1 LVNAGFSKPGIPT
14 ILFIKTISLNYF
26 RAMIPDT
33 KIFSLTPAS
42 EIVDLEKKIF
52 LKY

>member
-1 LVNAGFSKPGIPT
+1 LVNADFSKPGIPT